1 MAAAAQ
7 TLDYLCV
14 LDYEAVCEDGVRLS
28 PQEIIE
34 WPTVLF
40 HIRTNTIVAE
50 FHTYVR
56 PEVHPVTPFCTQL
69 TGITPAMVSDAPHF
83 PAVVS
88 AHLAWLRAQ
97 SLDPDQPAREGAR
110 YAYVT
115 CGDWDL
121 KTCLPAVMKHH
132 GIPTPAGLRQ
142 WINLKHAFPDVY
154 RGMRPRGMT
163 EMLDHLGLQL
173 EGRHHSGIDDAR
185 NIARVAMRMLASGW
199 APRITA
205 SLR

>member
-1 MAAAAQ
+1 MAAPAL
-7 TLDYLCV
+7 TPDYLCV
-14 LDYEAVCEDGVRLS
+14 LDFEAVCEDGVRLS

-34 WPTVLF
+34 WPTVLLDV
-40 HIRTNTIVAE
+40 RTRSVVAE
-50 FHTYVR
+50 FHTYVK

-69 TGITPAMVSDAPHF
+69 TGITPAMVSDAPGF
-83 PAVVS
+83 LNVVS
-88 AHLAWLRAQ
+88 SHMSWLRAQ
-97 SLDPDQPAREGAR
+97 NLDPDQPTRDGSR
-110 YAYVT
+110 YTYVT

-132 GIPTPAGLRQ
+132 GITAPTGLRQ

-154 RGMRPRGMT
+154 RGVRPRGMT
-163 EMLDHLGLQL
+163 EMLSHLGLQL

-185 NIARVAMRMLASGW
+185 NIARVALRMLEAGW
-199 APRITA
+199 VPRITA